1 MVFWLRRSSHLE
13 KVWMDSTLGED
24 AATTAR
30 EVPRAT
36 KESEMT
42 DWMNEEYGIPHKDGK
57 VRWYVVGFQEDMFEY
72 LGWFDMTDWD
82 TGFEEVLTSARLL
95 KFVVDA
101 DEDYRI
107 LRHDQLLELKN
118 NVDWAL
124 QEAME
129 VEGERTFSWW
139 YEKNKLTEKDA

>member
-1 MVFWLRRSSHLE
+1 
-13 KVWMDSTLGED
+13 
-24 AATTAR
+24 
-30 EVPRAT
+30 
-36 KESEMT
+36 MT

-57 VRWYVVGFQEDMFEY
+57 VRWYVIGYQESEFEY

-82 TGFEEVLTSARLL
+82 EGFEEVLSAARLL
-95 KFVVDA
+95 KWVVDS

-124 QEAME
+124 EEAMQ
-129 VEGERTFSWW
+129 VQGETTFEWW
-139 YEKNKLTEKDA
+139 YEQSKLKEKNHD

>member
-1 MVFWLRRSSHLE
+1 
-13 KVWMDSTLGED
+13 
-24 AATTAR
+24 
-30 EVPRAT
+30 
-36 KESEMT
+36 MT

-57 VRWYVVGFQEDMFEY
+57 VRWYVIGYQESEFEY

-82 TGFEEVLTSARLL
+82 EGFEEVLSAARLL
-95 KFVVDA
+95 KWVVDS

-124 QEAME
+124 EEAMQ
-129 VEGERTFSWW
+129 VQGETTFEWW
-139 YEKNKLTEKDA
+139 YEQSKLKEKNHDRLDK

>member
-1 MVFWLRRSSHLE
+1 MYKQQGQGLHLYAYLF
-13 KVWMDSTLGED
+13 TGEN
-24 AATTAR
+24 
-30 EVPRAT
+30 
-36 KESEMT
+36 MT

-57 VRWYVVGFQEDMFEY
+57 VRWYVIGYQESEFEY

-82 TGFEEVLTSARLL
+82 EGFEEVLSAARLL
-95 KFVVDA
+95 KWVVDS

-124 QEAME
+124 EEAMQ
-129 VEGERTFSWW
+129 VQGETTFEWW
-139 YEKNKLTEKDA
+139 YEQSKLKEKNHD

>member
-1 MVFWLRRSSHLE
+1 
-13 KVWMDSTLGED
+13 
-24 AATTAR
+24 
-30 EVPRAT
+30 
-36 KESEMT
+36 MT

-57 VRWYVVGFQEDMFEY
+57 VRWYVIGYQESEFEY

-82 TGFEEVLTSARLL
+82 EGFVEVLSAARLL
-95 KFVVDA
+95 KWVVDS

-124 QEAME
+124 EEAMQ
-129 VEGERTFSWW
+129 VQGETTFEWW
-139 YEKNKLTEKDA
+139 YEQSKLKEKNHD

>member
-1 MVFWLRRSSHLE
+1 
-13 KVWMDSTLGED
+13 
-24 AATTAR
+24 
-30 EVPRAT
+30 
-36 KESEMT
+36 MT

>member
-1 MVFWLRRSSHLE
+1 
-13 KVWMDSTLGED
+13 
-24 AATTAR
+24 
-30 EVPRAT
+30 
-36 KESEMT
+36 MT

-57 VRWYVVGFQEDMFEY
+57 VRWYVIGYQESEFEY

-82 TGFEEVLTSARLL
+82 EGFEEVLMSARLL
-95 KFVVDA
+95 KWVVDS

-124 QEAME
+124 EEAMQ
-129 VEGERTFSWW
+129 VQGETTFEWW
-139 YEKNKLTEKDA
+139 YEQSKLKEKNHD